1 MENPPKITLVI
12 PTLNEIE
19 GLKITIPRIDQSLFE
34 EILVIDAS
42 STDGTVEYIQNI
54 KNIKLV
60 TQKSSGLTGAMIEAI
75 NLVKTNY
82 VIEFSPDNK
91 CTPEELADIV
101 TNI

>member
-75 NLVKTNY
+75 NLVK
-82 VIEFSPDNK
+82 NK
-91 CTPEELADIV
+91 LCY
-101 TNI
+101 

>member
-42 STDGTVEYIQNI
+42 STDGTVEYIQI
-54 KNIKLV
+54 SYTKEF
-60 TQKSSGLTGAMIEAI
+60 GL
-75 NLVKTNY
+75 NRRN
-82 VIEFSPDNK
+82 D
-91 CTPEELADIV
+91 
-101 TNI
+101 